1 MARLTVFFL
10 KDLRHIHP
18 HLFSTFN

>member
-10 KDLRHIHP
+10 KDLRHMHHP
-18 HLFSTFN
+18 LFSTFN